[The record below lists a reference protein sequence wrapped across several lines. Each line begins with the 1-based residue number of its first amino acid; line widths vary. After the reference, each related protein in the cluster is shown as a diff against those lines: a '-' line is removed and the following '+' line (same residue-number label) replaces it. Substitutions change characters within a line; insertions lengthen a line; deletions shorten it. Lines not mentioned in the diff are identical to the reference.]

1 MNYKNL
7 FLGIRQ
13 YDCDISDDDFD
24 KIIDIA
30 LQSDFDIDSPGYQSI
45 VSNSGG
51 GQGGMFGSSYKPL
64 IYKHPIL
71 KILQESFLKCCW
83 DFFKLKNSNEGCRL
97 WFYQDWG
104 DNPHRDG
111 QYWHDH
117 LNTTYGLSSIMY
129 LKLPDEASTTGFSI
143 NADAR
148 TVGSPDLEP
157 DMIYLP
163 RVTKKWFIFPNWY
176 PHIPG
181 KCDSGERRIVIGTDY
196 WVSPTNGKP
205 SLGNLDFY

>member
-30 LQSDFDIDSPGYQSI
+30 LQSGFDIDSPGYQSI

-71 KILQESFLKCCW
+71 EILQESFLKCCW
-83 DFFKLKNSNEGCRL
+83 DF
-97 WFYQDWG
+97 
-104 DNPHRDG
+104 
-111 QYWHDH
+111 
-117 LNTTYGLSSIMY
+117 LN
-129 LKLPDEASTTGFSI
+129 
-143 NADAR
+143 
-148 TVGSPDLEP
+148 
-157 DMIYLP
+157 
-163 RVTKKWFIFPNWY
+163 
-176 PHIPG
+176 
-181 KCDSGERRIVIGTDY
+181 
-196 WVSPTNGKP
+196 
-205 SLGNLDFY
+205 